1 MNTRDRPPIHPG
13 EVLKTDF
20 LQDMNI
26 TPYQLA
32 KDIGIPRS
40 RLTAILRGER
50 AITPDTA
57 VRLSRYFGL
66 SGRYWINMQ
75 ARYDY
80 EIVRTKLDVELN
92 RITPLAS

>member
-1 MNTRDRPPIHPG
+1 MSTRERPPIHPG
-13 EVLKTDF
+13 EVLKADF

-40 RLTAILRGER
+40 RLTAILKGER

-80 EIVRTKLDVELN
+80 EIVRTKLAAELDQIAP
-92 RITPLAS
+92 RAS

>member
-13 EVLKTDF
+13 EVLKADF

-26 TPYQLA
+26 TPYRLA

-40 RLTAILRGER
+40 RLTAVLRGER

-80 EIVRTKLDVELN
+80 EIVRIKLDVELN
-92 RITPLAS
+92 QIAPLAS

>member
-1 MNTRDRPPIHPG
+1 MD
-13 EVLKTDF
+13 
-20 LQDMNI
+20 I
-26 TPYQLA
+26 TAYQLA

-40 RLTAILRGER
+40 RLTAILQGER

-57 VRLSRYFGL
+57 VRLARYFGL

-80 EIVRTKLDVELN
+80 EIVLTKLDGELN
-92 RITPLAS
+92 RIVPLAS

>member
-1 MNTRDRPPIHPG
+1 
-13 EVLKTDF
+13 
-20 LQDMNI
+20 MNI

-40 RLTAILRGER
+40 RLTAILKGER

-80 EIVRTKLDVELN
+80 EIVRNKLEAELDQ
-92 RITPLAS
+92 IAPIAS

>member
-1 MNTRDRPPIHPG
+1 
-13 EVLKTDF
+13 
-20 LQDMNI
+20 MNI
-26 TPYQLA
+26 TPYRLA

-40 RLTAILRGER
+40 RLTAVLRGER

-80 EIVRTKLDVELN
+80 EIVRIKLDVELN
-92 RITPLAS
+92 QIAPLAS

>member
-1 MNTRDRPPIHPG
+1 MSTRDRPPPHPG
-13 EVLKTDF
+13 EILKTDF
-20 LQDMNI
+20 LQDMDI
-26 TPYQLA
+26 TAYQLA

-40 RLTAILRGER
+40 RLTAILQGER

-57 VRLSRYFGL
+57 VRLARYFGL

-80 EIVRTKLDVELN
+80 EIVLTKLDGELN
-92 RITPLAS
+92 RIVPLAS

>member
-1 MNTRDRPPIHPG
+1 MPTRERPPIHPG

-20 LQDMNI
+20 LQDMHI
-26 TPYQLA
+26 TAYRLA

-40 RLTAILRGER
+40 RLTAILKGER

-80 EIVRTKLDVELN
+80 EMTRSRLEAELD
-92 RITPLAS
+92 RITPRAG

>member
-1 MNTRDRPPIHPG
+1 MPTRERPPIHPG
-13 EVLKTDF
+13 EVLKADF

-40 RLTAILRGER
+40 RLTAILKGER

-80 EIVRTKLDVELN
+80 EIVRTKLAAELDQIAP
-92 RITPLAS
+92 RAS